1 MDKYNEL
8 NNRFIELIEWCYEQ
22 GKIDYNQKEFLI
34 ESTEAIKDKLD
45 KE

>member
-8 NNRFIELIEWCYEQ
+8 NNRFIELIEWSYEQ
-22 GKIDYNQKEFLI
+22 RKIDYDQKEFLI
-34 ESTEAIKDKLD
+34 ESAEMIKDKLD